1 MNELTRIEHE
11 EQPVL
16 TTEQLAQ
23 AYECDISNIQD
34 NYRKNQ
40 SRFEEGTH
48 FFKLDGDE
56 LKEFKSRLP
65 ENFRSAMK
73 FAPVIMLWT
82 RRGASR
88 HCKMLGTDKAWEV
101 FDQLEETYF
110 NRPQVP
116 QRPLS
121 QLEILAGSVEQ
132 LVAQDKAIKELKQK
146 QEETD
151 KRIDGMKDVISLT
164 AASWRKDTTVLIN
177 KMALKAGDIA
187 KIRDFRRESYQLLD
201 ERMGVSVETRLV
213 NLRRRMY
220 EAGYSKTKI
229 ENVNALDVIGQDKK
243 LIEGYVAVIKDMAIK
258 YGIAA

>member
-1 MNELTRIEHE
+1 MNELTRIEQE
-11 EQPVL
+11 GQPVL

-23 AYECDISNIQD
+23 AYECDGRQIKQNFNNNAD
-34 NYRKNQ
+34 
-40 SRFEEGTH
+40 RFIEGQH
-48 FFKLDGDE
+48 YFKLEGE
-56 LKEFKSRLP
+56 ALGKLRV
-65 ENFRSAMK
+65 ENIDLQISPMARSLY
-73 FAPVIMLWT
+73 LWT

-187 KIRDFRRESYQLLD
+187 KIREFRRESYQLLD

-213 NLRRRMY
+213 NLKRRMY

-229 ENVNALDVIGQDKK
+229 DNVNALDVIGQDKK
-243 LIEGYVAVIKDMAIK
+243 LVEGYVAVIKDMAIK